1 MEETFLRELFFRK
14 KWVLIIFSFALTIL
28 MMTKPGLNLISKTR
42 SALSPELMM
51 QLPAG
56 SIDEFDRQ
64 FFGQINVKPSKQH
77 KPKTITEKD
86 ISNITVMNLKGQV
99 FKGIKV
105 DDWSMVTYD
114 EAKQFCEE
122 RGAVL
127 PWFELAKS
135 NLLPTRQ
142 FWIESECNYFDE
154 TIQASN
160 EISKASLDNLMKKFV
175 QEYQTLILIEKNS
188 EAGLSACL
196 WPNQQSLI
204 DNFQKQYLCKN
215 TTDELGR
222 AVLYQSQEILC
233 DLQKMNITHIQDYHI
248 LDRNF
253 KGETWVSKVIGPGAY
268 ARLVSGWKLS
278 DDLTDSGL
286 KLCSYAAQ
294 CRLVQRERLEIFRQR
309 NACTLC
315 IYKN

>member
-1 MEETFLRELFFRK
+1 
-14 KWVLIIFSFALTIL
+14 
-28 MMTKPGLNLISKTR
+28 
-42 SALSPELMM
+42 MM

-64 FFGQINVKPSKQH
+64 FFGQINVKPSKKH

-114 EAKQFCEE
+114 EGKGTLLSTSLNRENEIHPFEAKQFCEE

-135 NLLPTRQ
+135 NLLPNRQ

-160 EISKASLDNLMKKFV
+160 EI
-175 QEYQTLILIEKNS
+175 
-188 EAGLSACL
+188 
-196 WPNQQSLI
+196 
-204 DNFQKQYLCKN
+204 
-215 TTDELGR
+215 R
-222 AVLYQSQEILC
+222 
-233 DLQKMNITHIQDYHI
+233 
-248 LDRNF
+248 
-253 KGETWVSKVIGPGAY
+253 
-268 ARLVSGWKLS
+268 
-278 DDLTDSGL
+278 
-286 KLCSYAAQ
+286 
-294 CRLVQRERLEIFRQR
+294 
-309 NACTLC
+309 
-315 IYKN
+315 